1 MQKKAEKINRKRLYL
16 LRALGVLLF
25 FVIAFLLVNLTL
37 NYFGLLL
44 GYIKTSLTSLA
55 GKGPGETANDYWVFR
70 PSYLVTPPSG
80 LPVLITI
87 VISLFLAF
95 FYGWKIMKKTEL
107 LWTSLA
113 TDYRPD
119 EIEGT
124 SRWMTDPEMQKLLT
138 PAYKTDLR
146 KCKKAG
152 LILAEDDEKYYLDTS
167 TVNTLVL
174 GKTRSGKGQYFVL
187 PSIRAAALS
196 REKPSMVVVDVK
208 GENLANTYLTLQSE
222 GYRIWAI
229 NYRDPLVGTGCNN
242 MYSIIREYKKQKEM
256 PLDDQDS
263 SKVSELISELSYMHT
278 HNEKSD
284 PIWPECAQA
293 LLSAMIY
300 YLLDFGYAHGDLDDL
315 NMYTVRTFFLDKA
328 TTIAYL
334 PNGGPKTVA
343 LDYLMQMQP
352 LDSGARQQYASSK
365 FAEGEM
371 RGSIFSTLASN
382 LSIYADSGIAKLT
395 SGALDVDFSLLG
407 ADREKPT
414 ALFLIVP
421 DEKESRHKLAAITI
435 KQIYNDLVDVAVR
448 TGNGG
453 KVPRRVMFVADEIAQ
468 MPPFPNID
476 KMLAVSLGRNITWS
490 LYVQSI
496 PQLNKVYGD
505 NETRIIMD
513 QMTNFVYIL
522 SSDKTT
528 NKDFSEMLG
537 SGTRQYM
544 THSGDHG
551 SVLEADHA
559 QSHIKGRPLLLPD
572 ELNRL
577 LPGEIIVKIDRQF
590 PIRTHRKPYYELGL
604 PVLELSEMGLQTMS
618 GNKTVVMNY
627 NDSSAQN
634 GEEKKENKTGS
645 GTADPD
651 VLFKATIETQEA
663 AAIELSALNKII
675 NGSTSFAECLNQ
687 FDYDGALQIATE
699 LADARFLNQVEY
711 DAIKRTIAE
720 EQEHA

>member
-16 LRALGVLLF
+16 LRALGVLAF

-44 GYIKTSLTSLA
+44 GYIKSSLASLT
-55 GKGPGETANDYWVFR
+55 GKGTGETAIGYWSFR
-70 PSYLVTPPSG
+70 PAYLVSPPSG

-95 FYGWKIMKKTEL
+95 FYGWKIMKKAEL

-138 PAYKTDLR
+138 PAYKTDLQ

-167 TVNTLVL
+167 IVNTLVL

-196 REKPSMVVVDVK
+196 KEKPSMVVVDVK
-208 GENLANTYLTLQSE
+208 GENLANTYLPLQSE

-242 MYSIIREYKKQKEM
+242 LYAIIREYKKQKEM

-300 YLLDFGYAHGDLDDL
+300 YLLDFGYENGCLDDL

-334 PNGGPKTVA
+334 PNGGTKTVE
-343 LDYLMQMQP
+343 LDYLMQQQP

-407 ADREKPT
+407 ADTEQPT

-448 TGNGG
+448 PGNKGQ
-453 KVPRRVMFVADEIAQ
+453 VPRRVMFVADEIAQ
-468 MPPFPNID
+468 MPPFPNIE

-490 LYVQSI
+490 LYVQSLS
-496 PQLNKVYGD
+496 QLNKVYGD

-522 SSDKTT
+522 SSDKNT

-604 PVLELSEMGLQTMS
+604 PVMELSEMELQKMI

-627 NDSSAQN
+627 NDSISQK
-634 GEEKKENKTGS
+634 GEEKKENKPGS
-645 GTADPD
+645 GTADPG
-651 VLFKATIETQEA
+651 VLYKATNETQEA

-687 FDYDGALQIATE
+687 FDYDGALQIANE
-699 LADARFLNQVEY
+699 LADSGFLTTVEY
-711 DAIKRTIAE
+711 EAIKRTIAE
-720 EQEHA
+720 EKEHA